1 VRLTKDTIDQIQQSI
16 DVVEVISDFVSLK
29 RKGHYYTGCCPF
41 HNEKTPSFTV
51 TPAKGIYKCF
61 GCGKG
66 GDAIQFI
73 MEHEGSSY
81 VEAMAYMA
89 KKYNIEIKEEELSE
103 EQNFEQSEKD
113 SMLVVTNYA
122 SQYYIEQLW
131 NSEDGKSIGLS
142 YFKERGFREETI
154 KKFELGYS
162 HDQWDAFTQNAID
175 NGYKTEFLTKTGLS
189 IERDNANDSNL
200 KKFFDRFRGRVMFP
214 IHNVAGRVTAFG
226 ARILKADKTQA
237 KYLNSI
243 ESVIYHK
250 SKILYGLFQAKQ
262 AIRKEEEC
270 LLVEG
275 YTDVISLHQS
285 GVENV
290 VASSGTSLTE
300 DQIKLVKRYTP
311 NITILY
317 DGDAAGLKASLR
329 GVDLILQQ
337 DMNVSI
343 VVFPEGEDPDS
354 YVQKIGPTAFKE
366 YIKSKKKDFISFKT
380 EISLKDIG
388 TDPIKRA
395 EVIKDIV
402 ESISKVP
409 DAIKRSVFFRECS
422 KLLEIDEQI
431 LISEYNKKAI
441 QKGQQDVKK
450 WENERNAVAQLPEL
464 PDIELPDDI
473 GKLSFEEEALKMH
486 ERDMMR
492 YLLNFASST
501 MEQDMPLSDYL
512 IHELQDVEFKNP
524 AYDYIIKKITEVRL
538 QGNAILHTDFIQQD
552 QPQYVRDAAIDL
564 LSNKFYVSENWGK
577 FQIDVPKEADVLN
590 SVVPKTVLRLKRV
603 ILKCMIQDNK
613 KEIQRAEQNNA
624 SAEEITNLLKI
635 GMELVI
641 IYQKINKTLGIV
653 VG

>member
-1 VRLTKDTIDQIQQSI
+1 VRLNKETIDQIQQAI
-16 DVVEVISDFVSLK
+16 DVVEVVGDFVTLK
-29 RKGHYYTGCCPF
+29 RKGHYYSGCCPF
-41 HNEKTPSFTV
+41 HSEKTPSFTV
-51 TPAKGIYKCF
+51 TPSKGIYKCF

-81 VEAMAYMA
+81 VEAMVYMA

-103 EQNFEQSEKD
+103 EQNVEQSEKD
-113 SMLVVTNYA
+113 SMLVITNYA
-122 SQYYIEQLW
+122 SQYYSEQLW
-131 NSEDGKSIGLS
+131 ESEDGKAIGLS
-142 YFKERGFREETI
+142 YFKERGFREDTI
-154 KKFELGYS
+154 KKFELGFS
-162 HDQWDAFTQNAID
+162 HDQWDAFTQAALTKGYNAD
-175 NGYKTEFLTKTGLS
+175 FLVKTGLS
-189 IERDNANDSNL
+189 IERDGAAEGAV
-200 KKFFDRFRGRVMFP
+200 KKLFDRFRGRVMFP

-226 ARILKADKTQA
+226 ARILKTDKTQA
-237 KYLNSI
+237 KYLNST

-300 DQIKLVKRYTP
+300 DQIKLIKRYTP
-311 NITILY
+311 NITVLY
-317 DGDAAGLKASLR
+317 DGDSAGIKAALR

-337 DMNVSI
+337 DMNVSV
-343 VVFPEGEDPDS
+343 VVFPQGEDPDS

-366 YIKSKKKDFISFKT
+366 YIKNTKRDFISFKT
-380 EISLKDIG
+380 SLSLNEIG
-388 TDPIKRA
+388 NDPIKRA
-395 EVIKDIV
+395 DVIKDIV

-441 QKGQQDVKK
+441 QKGQQEAKK
-450 WENERNAVAQLPEL
+450 RENERADFTGFTEPPEL
-464 PDIELPDDI
+464 ELPDDVVR
-473 GKLSFEEEALKMH
+473 LSLEEESLKMH
-486 ERDMMR
+486 EREMMR

-512 IHELQDVEFKNP
+512 IHELQDIEFKNP
-524 AYDYIIKKITEVRL
+524 AYDFIIKKIIEIRVNGGQVDHAFFLL
-538 QGNAILHTDFIQQD
+538 QEH
-552 QPQYVRDAAIDL
+552 PQYIRDAAIDL
-564 LSNKFYVSENWGK
+564 LSTKFYISENWGK
-577 FQIDVPKEADVLN
+577 FQIDVPKDADILN

-603 ILKCMIQDNK
+603 VLKCMIRENI
-613 KEIQRAEQNNA
+613 KEIEKMQKDGAVED
-624 SAEEITNLLKI
+624 LLHLLQVA
-635 GMELVI
+635 MELKVI
-641 IYQKINKTLGIV
+641 SKDIDKTLGIV

>member
-1 VRLTKDTIDQIQQSI
+1 VRLTRETIDQIQQSI
-16 DVVEVISDFVSLK
+16 DVVEVIGDFVTLK
-29 RKGHYYTGCCPF
+29 RKGHYYSGCCPF

-51 TPAKGIYKCF
+51 TPSKGIYKCF

-73 MEHEGSSY
+73 MEHEGASY

-103 EQNFEQSEKD
+103 EQNVEQSEKD

-122 SQYYIEQLW
+122 SQYYVDQLW

-142 YFKERGFREETI
+142 YFKERGFRDETI
-154 KKFELGYS
+154 KKFELGFS
-162 HDQWDAFTQNAID
+162 HDQWDGFTKDAVGK
-175 NGYKTEFLTKTGLS
+175 GYKTEFLTKTGLS
-189 IERDNANDSNL
+189 IERDNANDSTE

-214 IHNVAGRVTAFG
+214 IHNVAGRVIAFG
-226 ARILKADKTQA
+226 ARILKTDKTKA
-237 KYLNSI
+237 KYLNST
-243 ESVIYHK
+243 ESVVYHK
-250 SKILYGLFQAKQ
+250 SKVLYGLYQAKQ

-275 YTDVISLHQS
+275 YTDVVSLHQS

-300 DQIKLVKRYTP
+300 DQIKLIKRYTP

-317 DGDAAGLKASLR
+317 DGDSAGIKAALR

-366 YIKSKKKDFISFKT
+366 YIKNTKRDFISFKT
-380 EISLKDIG
+380 AISLKEVG
-388 TDPIKRA
+388 SDPIKRA

-402 ESISKVP
+402 ESIAKVP

-441 QKGQQDVKK
+441 QKGQQEAKK
-450 WENERNAVAQLPEL
+450 WENDRNAFSQVPELPEL
-464 PDIELPDDI
+464 ELPDLVV
-473 GKLSFEEEALKMH
+473 KLSLEEESLKMH
-486 ERDMMR
+486 EREMIR
-492 YLLNFASST
+492 YLLNYASSS
-501 MEQDMPLSDYL
+501 METEMPLSDYL

-524 AYDYIIKKITEVRL
+524 AYDYIIKHIIEIRL
-538 QGNAILHTDFIQQD
+538 RGEQVLYTYFLQQD

-564 LSNKFYVSENWGK
+564 LSNKFHLSENWEK
-577 FQIDVPKEADVLN
+577 FQIIVPKEIDVLN
-590 SVVPKTVLRLKRV
+590 TVVPKTVLRLKRV
-603 ILKCMIQDNK
+603 VLKCMIRENM
-613 KEIQRAEQNNA
+613 KEIERIQSHSSEDD
-624 SAEEITNLLKI
+624 LLQLLQVAMQLKLI
-635 GMELVI
+635 SKDI
-641 IYQKINKTLGIV
+641 DKTLGIV

>member
-1 VRLTKDTIDQIQQSI
+1 VRLTRETIDQIQQSI
-16 DVVEVISDFVSLK
+16 DVVEVIGDFVTLK
-29 RKGHYYTGCCPF
+29 RKGHYYSGCCPF

-51 TPAKGIYKCF
+51 TPSKGIYKCF

-73 MEHEGSSY
+73 MEHEGASY

-103 EQNFEQSEKD
+103 EQNVEQSEKD

-122 SQYYIEQLW
+122 SQYYVDQLW

-142 YFKERGFREETI
+142 YFKERGFRDETI
-154 KKFELGYS
+154 KKFELGFS
-162 HDQWDAFTQNAID
+162 HDQWDGFTKDAVAK
-175 NGYKTEFLTKTGLS
+175 GYKTEFLTKTGLS
-189 IERDNANDSNL
+189 IERDNANDSTE

-214 IHNVAGRVTAFG
+214 IHNVAGRVIAFG
-226 ARILKADKTQA
+226 ARILKTDKTQA
-237 KYLNSI
+237 KYLNST
-243 ESVIYHK
+243 ESVVYHK
-250 SKILYGLFQAKQ
+250 SKVLYGLYQAKQ

-275 YTDVISLHQS
+275 YTDVVSLHQS

-300 DQIKLVKRYTP
+300 DQIKLIKRYTP

-317 DGDAAGLKASLR
+317 DGDSAGIKAALR

-366 YIKSKKKDFISFKT
+366 YIKNTKRDFISFKT
-380 EISLKDIG
+380 AISLKEVG
-388 TDPIKRA
+388 SDPIKRA

-402 ESISKVP
+402 ESIAKVP

-441 QKGQQDVKK
+441 QKGQQEAKK
-450 WENERNAVAQLPEL
+450 WENDRNAFAQLPEL
-464 PDIELPDDI
+464 PELELPDLVV
-473 GKLSFEEEALKMH
+473 KLSLEEESLKMH
-486 ERDMMR
+486 EREMIR
-492 YLLNFASST
+492 YLLNYASSS
-501 MEQDMPLSDYL
+501 METEMPLSDYL
-512 IHELQDVEFKNP
+512 IHELQDIEFKNP
-524 AYDYIIKKITEVRL
+524 AYDYIIKHIIEIRL
-538 QGNAILHTDFIQQD
+538 RGEQVLYAYFLQQD

-564 LSNKFYVSENWGK
+564 LSTKFHLSENWEK
-577 FQIDVPKEADVLN
+577 FQIIVPKEIDILN
-590 SVVPKTVLRLKRV
+590 TVVPKTVLRLKRV
-603 ILKCMIQDNK
+603 VLKCMIRENM
-613 KEIQRAEQNNA
+613 KEIERIQSQSSEDD
-624 SAEEITNLLKI
+624 LLQLLQVAMQLKLI
-635 GMELVI
+635 SKDI
-641 IYQKINKTLGIV
+641 DKTLGIV

>member
-29 RKGHYYTGCCPF
+29 RKGHYYSGCCPF

-73 MEHEGSSY
+73 MEHEGASY

-122 SQYYIEQLW
+122 SQYYTDQLW

-162 HDQWDAFTQNAID
+162 HDQWDGFTKNAIEK
-175 NGYKTEFLTKTGLS
+175 GYKTEFLTKTGLS
-189 IERDNANDSNL
+189 IERDNANENSE

-343 VVFPEGEDPDS
+343 VVFPQGEDPDS
-354 YVQKIGPTAFKE
+354 YVQKIGPTAFKD
-366 YIKSKKKDFISFKT
+366 YIKSNKKDFISFKT
-380 EISLKDIG
+380 EISLKEIG
-388 TDPIKRA
+388 NDPIKRA

-441 QKGQQDVKK
+441 QKGNQEAKK
-450 WENERNAVAQLPEL
+450 WEEDRHALAEL
-464 PDIELPDDI
+464 QAIPDIELPDDI
-473 GKLSFEEEALKMH
+473 VRLSIEEESLKLH

-492 YLLNFASST
+492 YLINYASSP
-501 MEQDMPLSDYL
+501 MEQEMPLSDYL

-524 AYDYIIKKITEVRL
+524 AYDYIIKKIIDTRL
-538 QGNAILHTDFIQQD
+538 NGNTVLHTDFLQQD

-564 LSNKFYVSENWGK
+564 LSTKFQLSDNWEK
-577 FQIDVPKEADVLN
+577 FQIDVPKEIDVLN

-603 ILKCMIQDNK
+603 ILKCMMRDNI
-613 KEIQRAEQNNA
+613 KEIERIQKDGSN
-624 SAEEITNLLKI
+624 EELMHLLQVA
-635 GMELVI
+635 MELKTI
-641 IYQKINKTLGIV
+641 SKDIDKTLGIV

>member
-1 VRLTKDTIDQIQQSI
+1 VRLTRETIDQIQQSI
-16 DVVEVISDFVSLK
+16 DVVEVIGDFVTLK
-29 RKGHYYTGCCPF
+29 RKGHYYSGCCPF

-51 TPAKGIYKCF
+51 TPSKGIYKCF

-73 MEHEGSSY
+73 MEHEGASY

-103 EQNFEQSEKD
+103 EQNVEQSEKD

-122 SQYYIEQLW
+122 SQYYVDQLW

-142 YFKERGFREETI
+142 YFKERGFRDETI
-154 KKFELGYS
+154 KKFELGFS
-162 HDQWDAFTQNAID
+162 HDQWDGFTKDAVGK
-175 NGYKTEFLTKTGLS
+175 GYKTEFLTKTGLS
-189 IERDNANDSNL
+189 IERDNANDSTE

-214 IHNVAGRVTAFG
+214 IHNVAGRVIAFG
-226 ARILKADKTQA
+226 ARILKTDKTKA
-237 KYLNSI
+237 KYLNST
-243 ESVIYHK
+243 ESVVYHK
-250 SKILYGLFQAKQ
+250 SKVLYGLYQAKQ

-275 YTDVISLHQS
+275 YTDVVSLHQS

-300 DQIKLVKRYTP
+300 DQIKLIKRYTP

-317 DGDAAGLKASLR
+317 DGDSAGIKAALR

-343 VVFPEGEDPDS
+343 VVFPAGEDPDS

-366 YIKSKKKDFISFKT
+366 YIKNTKRDFISFKT
-380 EISLKDIG
+380 AISLKEVG
-388 TDPIKRA
+388 SDPIKRA

-402 ESISKVP
+402 ESIAKVP

-441 QKGQQDVKK
+441 QKGQQEAKK
-450 WENERNAVAQLPEL
+450 WENDRNAFSQVPELPEL
-464 PDIELPDDI
+464 ELPDLVV
-473 GKLSFEEEALKMH
+473 KLSLEEESLKMH
-486 ERDMMR
+486 EREMIR
-492 YLLNFASST
+492 YLLNYASSS
-501 MEQDMPLSDYL
+501 METEMPLSDYL

-524 AYDYIIKKITEVRL
+524 AYDYIIKHIIEIRL
-538 QGNAILHTDFIQQD
+538 RGEQVLYTYFLQQD

-564 LSNKFYVSENWGK
+564 LSNKFHLSENWEK
-577 FQIDVPKEADVLN
+577 FQIIVPKEIDVLN
-590 SVVPKTVLRLKRV
+590 TVVPKTVLRLKRV
-603 ILKCMIQDNK
+603 VLKCMIRENM
-613 KEIQRAEQNNA
+613 KEIERIQSHSSEDD
-624 SAEEITNLLKI
+624 LLQLLQVAMQLKLI
-635 GMELVI
+635 SKDI
-641 IYQKINKTLGIV
+641 DKTLGIV

>member
-1 VRLTKDTIDQIQQSI
+1 MRLTRETIDQIQQSI
-16 DVVEVISDFVSLK
+16 DVVEVIGDFVTLK
-29 RKGHYYTGCCPF
+29 RKGHYYSGCCPF

-51 TPAKGIYKCF
+51 TPSKGIYKCF

-103 EQNFEQSEKD
+103 EQNVEQSEKD

-122 SQYYIEQLW
+122 SQYYIDQLW

-142 YFKERGFREETI
+142 YFKERGFRDETI
-154 KKFELGYS
+154 KKFELGFS
-162 HDQWDAFTQNAID
+162 HDQWDGFTKDAVAK
-175 NGYKTEFLTKTGLS
+175 GYKTEFLTKTGLS
-189 IERDNANDSNL
+189 IERDNANDSSE

-214 IHNVAGRVTAFG
+214 IHNVAGRVIAFG
-226 ARILKADKTQA
+226 ARILKIDKTQA
-237 KYLNSI
+237 KYLNST
-243 ESVIYHK
+243 ESVVYHK
-250 SKILYGLFQAKQ
+250 SKVLYGLYQAKQ

-275 YTDVISLHQS
+275 YTDVVSLHQS
-285 GVENV
+285 GVEHV

-300 DQIKLVKRYTP
+300 DQSKLIKRYTP

-317 DGDAAGLKASLR
+317 DGDSAGIKAALR

-366 YIKSKKKDFISFKT
+366 YIKTTKRDFISFKT
-380 EISLKDIG
+380 AISLKEVG
-388 TDPIKRA
+388 SDPIKRA

-402 ESISKVP
+402 ESIAKVP

-441 QKGQQDVKK
+441 QKGQQEAKK
-450 WENERNAVAQLPEL
+450 WENDRNAFSQVPEIPELEL
-464 PDIELPDDI
+464 PDLVV
-473 GKLSFEEEALKMH
+473 KLSLEEEALKMH
-486 ERDMMR
+486 EREMMR

-501 MEQDMPLSDYL
+501 MEQEMPLSDYL

-524 AYDYIIKKITEVRL
+524 AYDYIIKHIIEIRL
-538 QGNAILHTDFIQQD
+538 RGEQVLHTFFLQQD
-552 QPQYVRDAAIDL
+552 QPQYVRDATIDL
-564 LSNKFYVSENWGK
+564 LSTKFHVSENWGK
-577 FQIDVPKEADVLN
+577 FQIDVPKEIDVLN
-590 SVVPKTVLRLKRV
+590 TVVPKTVLRLKRV
-603 ILKCMIQDNK
+603 VLKCMIRENM
-613 KEIQRAEQNNA
+613 KEIERIQSQ
-624 SAEEITNLLKI
+624 SSEEALLQLLQVAMQLK
-635 GMELVI
+635 VI
-641 IYQKINKTLGIV
+641 SKDIDKTLGIV

>member
-1 VRLTKDTIDQIQQSI
+1 MRLNKDTIDQIQQSI

-29 RKGHYYTGCCPF
+29 RKGHYYSGCCPF

-73 MEHEGSSY
+73 MEHEGASY

-122 SQYYIEQLW
+122 SQYYTDQLW

-162 HDQWDAFTQNAID
+162 HDQWDGFTKNAIEK
-175 NGYKTEFLTKTGLS
+175 GYKTEFLTKTGLS
-189 IERDNANDSNL
+189 IERDNATDSSDR
-200 KKFFDRFRGRVMFP
+200 KFFDRFRGRVMFP

-226 ARILKADKTQA
+226 ARILKTDKTQA

-343 VVFPEGEDPDS
+343 VVFPQGEDPDS

-366 YIKSKKKDFISFKT
+366 YIKSNKKDFISFKT
-380 EISLKDIG
+380 EISLKEIG
-388 TDPIKRA
+388 NDPIKRA

-441 QKGQQDVKK
+441 QKGNQEAQK
-450 WENERNAVAQLPEL
+450 WQEERAAHADLQSI

-473 GKLSFEEEALKMH
+473 VRLSIEEESLKHH
-486 ERDMMR
+486 ERDMMK
-492 YLLNFASST
+492 YLINYASST
-501 MEQDMPLSDYL
+501 MEEETPLSDYL

-524 AYDYIIKKITEVRL
+524 AYDYIIKKIIDTRL
-538 QGNAILHTDFIQQD
+538 NGNAVLHSYFLQQD

-564 LSNKFYVSENWGK
+564 LSTKFQISDNWEK
-577 FQIDVPKEADVLN
+577 FQIDVPKEIDVLN

-603 ILKCMIQDNK
+603 ILKCMMRDNI
-613 KEIQRAEQNNA
+613 KEIERIQKDGSVDELMH
-624 SAEEITNLLKI
+624 LLQVA
-635 GMELVI
+635 MELKTI
-641 IYQKINKTLGIV
+641 SKDIDKTLGIV

>member
-1 VRLTKDTIDQIQQSI
+1 MRLNKDTIDQIQQAI

-29 RKGHYYTGCCPF
+29 RKGHYYSGCCPF

-73 MEHEGSSY
+73 MEHEGASY

-103 EQNFEQSEKD
+103 EQNFEQTEKD

-122 SQYYIEQLW
+122 SQYYIDQLW

-162 HDQWDAFTQNAID
+162 HDQWDAFTTDAIAK
-175 NGYKTEFLTKTGLS
+175 GYKTEFLTKTGLT
-189 IERDNANDSNL
+189 IERDNTNDGNL

-226 ARILKADKTQA
+226 ARILKTDKTQA

-366 YIKSKKKDFISFKT
+366 YIKSHKKDFISFKT
-380 EISLKDIG
+380 EISLKEIG

-395 EVIKDIV
+395 EVIKDII

-441 QKGQQDVKK
+441 QKGQQETKK
-450 WENERNAVAQLPEL
+450 WETDRNANLNLPEIPEL
-464 PDIELPDDI
+464 ELPEDI
-473 GKLSFEEEALKMH
+473 VKLSIEEESLKMH
-486 ERDMMR
+486 ERDMMK
-492 YLLNFASST
+492 YLINFASST
-501 MEQDMPLSDYL
+501 MESELPLSDYL

-524 AYDYIIKKITEVRL
+524 AYDYIIKKIIELRL
-538 QGNAILHTDFIQQD
+538 DGKAVSHTDFIQQD

-564 LSNKFYVSENWGK
+564 LSTKFHISENWEK

-590 SVVPKTVLRLKRV
+590 TVVPRTVLRLKRV
-603 ILKCMIQDNK
+603 ILKCMIRENI
-613 KEIQRAEQNNA
+613 KEIDRIQKNGDI
-624 SAEEITNLLKI
+624 EELMQLLQVAI
-635 GMELVI
+635 ELKTI
-641 IYQKINKTLGIV
+641 SKDIDKTLGIV

>member
-1 VRLTKDTIDQIQQSI
+1 VRLTRETIDQIQQSI
-16 DVVEVISDFVSLK
+16 DVVEVIGDFVTLK
-29 RKGHYYTGCCPF
+29 RKGHYYSGCCPF

-51 TPAKGIYKCF
+51 TPSKGIYKCF

-73 MEHEGSSY
+73 MEHEGASY

-103 EQNFEQSEKD
+103 EQNVEQSEKD
-113 SMLVVTNYA
+113 SMMVVTNYA
-122 SQYYIEQLW
+122 SQYYADQLW

-142 YFKERGFREETI
+142 YFKERGFRDETI
-154 KKFELGYS
+154 KKFELGFS
-162 HDQWDAFTQNAID
+162 HDQWDAFTKDAVAK
-175 NGYKTEFLTKTGLS
+175 GYKTEFLTKTGLS
-189 IERDNANDSNL
+189 IERDNANDSSE

-214 IHNVAGRVTAFG
+214 IHNVAGRVIAFG
-226 ARILKADKTQA
+226 ARILKTDKTQA
-237 KYLNSI
+237 KYLNST
-243 ESVIYHK
+243 ESVVYHK
-250 SKILYGLFQAKQ
+250 SKVLYGLFQAKQ

-275 YTDVISLHQS
+275 YTDVVSLHQS

-300 DQIKLVKRYTP
+300 DQIKLIKRYTP

-317 DGDAAGLKASLR
+317 DGDSAGIKAALR

-366 YIKSKKKDFISFKT
+366 YIKNTKRDFISFKT
-380 EISLKDIG
+380 SISLKEVG
-388 TDPIKRA
+388 SDPIKRA
-395 EVIKDIV
+395 DVIKDIV

-441 QKGQQDVKK
+441 QKGQQEAKK
-450 WENERNAVAQLPEL
+450 WENDRNAFAQIPELPEL
-464 PDIELPDDI
+464 ELPDLVV
-473 GKLSFEEEALKMH
+473 KLSLEEESLKMH
-486 ERDMMR
+486 EREMIR
-492 YLLNFASST
+492 YLLNYASSS
-501 MEQDMPLSDYL
+501 MEAEMPLSDYL

-524 AYDYIIKKITEVRL
+524 AYDYIIKHIIEIRL
-538 QGNAILHTDFIQQD
+538 RGEQVLYTYFLQQD

-564 LSNKFYVSENWGK
+564 LSTKFHISENWEK
-577 FQIDVPKEADVLN
+577 FQIVVPKEIDVLN
-590 SVVPKTVLRLKRV
+590 TVVPKTVLRLKRV
-603 ILKCMIQDNK
+603 VLKCMIRENM
-613 KEIQRAEQNNA
+613 KEIERIQSQSSEDD
-624 SAEEITNLLKI
+624 LLQLLQVAMQLKLI
-635 GMELVI
+635 SKDI
-641 IYQKINKTLGIV
+641 DKTLGIV

>member
-1 VRLTKDTIDQIQQSI
+1 MRLTKDTIDQIHQAI

-29 RKGHYYTGCCPF
+29 RKGHYYSGCCPF

-66 GDAIQFI
+66 GDAIQFV
-73 MEHEGSSY
+73 MEHEGASY

-103 EQNFEQSEKD
+103 GQNLEQTEKD

-122 SQYYIEQLW
+122 SQYYIDQLW
-131 NSEDGKSIGLS
+131 NSEDGKAIGLS

-162 HDQWDAFTQNAID
+162 HDQWDGFTADAIAK
-175 NGYKTEFLTKTGLS
+175 GYKVEFLTKTGLS
-189 IERDNANDSNL
+189 IERDNANDGSQ
-200 KKFFDRFRGRVMFP
+200 KKYFDRFRGRVMFP

-226 ARILKADKTQA
+226 ARILKTDKTQA

-243 ESVIYHK
+243 ESAIYHK

-354 YVQKIGPTAFKE
+354 YVQKIGPTSFKE
-366 YIKSKKKDFISFKT
+366 YIKKHKRDFISFKT
-380 EISLKDIG
+380 EISLKEIG
-388 TDPIKRA
+388 SDPIKRA
-395 EVIKDIV
+395 DVIKDIV

-441 QKGQQDVKK
+441 QKGQQESKK
-450 WENERNAVAQLPEL
+450 WEADRNAYQEL
-464 PDIELPDDI
+464 PPIQEIELPEDI
-473 GKLSFEEEALKMH
+473 VKLSLEEESLKMH

-492 YLLNFASST
+492 YLLNFASSS
-501 MEQDMPLSDYL
+501 MEENLPLSDYL

-524 AYDYIIKKITEVRL
+524 AYDYIFKHIIQLRQ
-538 QGNAILHTDFIQQD
+538 QGEQVIHTYFIQQE

-564 LSNKFYVSENWGK
+564 LSTKFHVSENWEK
-577 FQIDVPKEADVLN
+577 FQIDIPKDADVLN
-590 SVVPKTVLRLKRV
+590 TVVPRTVLRLKRAV
-603 ILKCMIQDNK
+603 LRCMIEDNMK
-613 KEIQRAEQNNA
+613 LMVSNNSDSEIDELLLIHTQLK
-624 SAEEITNLLKI
+624 SILGEID
-635 GMELVI
+635 
-641 IYQKINKTLGIV
+641 KTLGTVIPKL
-653 VG
+653 

>member
-1 VRLTKDTIDQIQQSI
+1 VRLTRETIDQIQQSI
-16 DVVEVISDFVSLK
+16 DVVEVIGDFVTLK
-29 RKGHYYTGCCPF
+29 RKGHYYSGCCPF

-51 TPAKGIYKCF
+51 TPSKGIYKCF

-73 MEHEGSSY
+73 MEHEGASY

-103 EQNFEQSEKD
+103 EQNVEQSEKD

-122 SQYYIEQLW
+122 SQYYVDQLW

-142 YFKERGFREETI
+142 YFKERGFRDETI
-154 KKFELGYS
+154 KKFELGFS
-162 HDQWDAFTQNAID
+162 HDQWDGFTKDAVGK
-175 NGYKTEFLTKTGLS
+175 GYKTEFLTKTGLS
-189 IERDNANDSNL
+189 IERDNANDSTE

-214 IHNVAGRVTAFG
+214 IHNVAGRVIAFG
-226 ARILKADKTQA
+226 ARILKTDKTKA
-237 KYLNSI
+237 KYLNST
-243 ESVIYHK
+243 ESVVYHK
-250 SKILYGLFQAKQ
+250 SKVLYGLYQAKQ

-275 YTDVISLHQS
+275 YTDVVSLHQS

-300 DQIKLVKRYTP
+300 DQIKLIKRYTP

-317 DGDAAGLKASLR
+317 DGDSAGIKAALR

-366 YIKSKKKDFISFKT
+366 YIKNTKRDFISFKT
-380 EISLKDIG
+380 AISLKEVG
-388 TDPIKRA
+388 SDPIKRA

-402 ESISKVP
+402 ESIAKVP

-441 QKGQQDVKK
+441 QKGQQEAKK
-450 WENERNAVAQLPEL
+450 WENDRNAFSQVPELPEL
-464 PDIELPDDI
+464 ELPDLVV
-473 GKLSFEEEALKMH
+473 KLSLEEESLKMH
-486 ERDMMR
+486 EREMIR
-492 YLLNFASST
+492 YLLNYASSS
-501 MEQDMPLSDYL
+501 METEMPLSDYL

-524 AYDYIIKKITEVRL
+524 AYDYIIKHIIEIRL
-538 QGNAILHTDFIQQD
+538 RGEQVLHTYFLQQD

-564 LSNKFYVSENWGK
+564 LSNKFHLSENWEK
-577 FQIDVPKEADVLN
+577 FQIIVPKEIDVLN
-590 SVVPKTVLRLKRV
+590 TVVPKTVLRLKRV
-603 ILKCMIQDNK
+603 VLKCMIRENM
-613 KEIQRAEQNNA
+613 KEIERIQSHSSEDD
-624 SAEEITNLLKI
+624 LLQLLQVAMQLKLI
-635 GMELVI
+635 SKDI
-641 IYQKINKTLGIV
+641 DKTLGIV

>member
-1 VRLTKDTIDQIQQSI
+1 VRLTRETIDQIQQSI
-16 DVVEVISDFVSLK
+16 DVVEVIGDFVTLK
-29 RKGHYYTGCCPF
+29 RKGHYYSGCCPF

-51 TPAKGIYKCF
+51 TPSKGIYKCF

-73 MEHEGSSY
+73 MEHEGASY

-103 EQNFEQSEKD
+103 EQNVEQSEKD

-122 SQYYIEQLW
+122 SQYYVDQLW

-142 YFKERGFREETI
+142 YFKERGFRDETI
-154 KKFELGYS
+154 KKFELGFS
-162 HDQWDAFTQNAID
+162 HDQWDSFTKDAVGK
-175 NGYKTEFLTKTGLS
+175 GYKTEFLTKTGLS
-189 IERDNANDSNL
+189 IERDNANDSTE

-214 IHNVAGRVTAFG
+214 IHNVAGRVIAFG
-226 ARILKADKTQA
+226 ARILKTDKTQA
-237 KYLNSI
+237 KYLNST
-243 ESVIYHK
+243 ESVVYHK
-250 SKILYGLFQAKQ
+250 SKVLYGLYQAKQ

-275 YTDVISLHQS
+275 YTDVVSLHQS

-300 DQIKLVKRYTP
+300 DQIKLIKRYTP

-317 DGDAAGLKASLR
+317 DGDSAGIKAALR

-366 YIKSKKKDFISFKT
+366 YIKNTKRDFISFKT
-380 EISLKDIG
+380 AISLKEVG
-388 TDPIKRA
+388 SDPIKRA

-402 ESISKVP
+402 ESIAKVP

-441 QKGQQDVKK
+441 QKGQQEAKK
-450 WENERNAVAQLPEL
+450 WENDRNAFSQVPELPEL
-464 PDIELPDDI
+464 ELPDLVV
-473 GKLSFEEEALKMH
+473 KLSLEEESLKMH
-486 ERDMMR
+486 EREMIR
-492 YLLNFASST
+492 YLLNYASSS
-501 MEQDMPLSDYL
+501 METEMPLSDYL

-524 AYDYIIKKITEVRL
+524 AYDYIIKHIIEIRL
-538 QGNAILHTDFIQQD
+538 RGEQVLHTYFLQQD

-564 LSNKFYVSENWGK
+564 LSNKFHLSENWEK
-577 FQIDVPKEADVLN
+577 FQIIVPKEIDVLN
-590 SVVPKTVLRLKRV
+590 TVVPKTVLRLKRV
-603 ILKCMIQDNK
+603 VLKCMIRENM
-613 KEIQRAEQNNA
+613 KEIERIQSHSSEDD
-624 SAEEITNLLKI
+624 LLQLLQVAMQLKLI
-635 GMELVI
+635 SKDI
-641 IYQKINKTLGIV
+641 DKTLGIV

>member
-1 VRLTKDTIDQIQQSI
+1 MRLNKETIDQIQQSI
-16 DVVEVISDFVSLK
+16 DVVEVIGDFVTLK
-29 RKGHYYTGCCPF
+29 RKGHYYSGCCPF
-41 HNEKTPSFTV
+41 HSEKTPSFTV
-51 TPAKGIYKCF
+51 TPSKGIYKCF

-73 MEHEGSSY
+73 MEHEGATY

-122 SQYYIEQLW
+122 SQYYTDQLW

-142 YFKERGFREETI
+142 YFKERGFRDETI
-154 KKFELGYS
+154 KKFELGFS
-162 HDQWDAFTQNAID
+162 HDQWDGFTKSAIEK
-175 NGYKTEFLTKTGLS
+175 GYKTEFLTKTGLS
-189 IERDNANDSNL
+189 IERDNANDSNN

-226 ARILKADKTQA
+226 ARILKTDKTQA

-275 YTDVISLHQS
+275 YTDVVSLHQS

-300 DQIKLVKRYTP
+300 DQIKLIKRYTP

-317 DGDAAGLKASLR
+317 DGDSAGIKAALR

-366 YIKSKKKDFISFKT
+366 YIKSTKRDFISFKT
-380 EISLKDIG
+380 SISLKEVG
-388 TDPIKRA
+388 SDPIKRA

-441 QKGQQDVKK
+441 QKGQQEAKKRDAERDVFA
-450 WENERNAVAQLPEL
+450 EFPEL
-464 PDIELPDDI
+464 PEIELPDNI
-473 GKLSFEEEALKMH
+473 VKLSLEEESLKMH
-486 ERDMMR
+486 EREMMR

-501 MEQDMPLSDYL
+501 MEQEMPLSDYL

-524 AYDYIIKKITEVRL
+524 AYDYIIKHIIQVRL
-538 QGNAILHTDFIQQD
+538 RGEQVLHTYFLQQD

-564 LSNKFYVSENWGK
+564 LSTKFHISENWEK
-577 FQIDVPKEADVLN
+577 FQIVVPKEVDVLN
-590 SVVPKTVLRLKRV
+590 SLVPKTVLRLKRV
-603 ILKCMIQDNK
+603 VLKCMIRDNM
-613 KEIQRAEQNNA
+613 KEIERVQKDGSVEDLMH
-624 SAEEITNLLKI
+624 LLQVAMQLK
-635 GMELVI
+635 VI
-641 IYQKINKTLGIV
+641 SKDIDKTLGIV

>member
-1 VRLTKDTIDQIQQSI
+1 MRLNKDTIDQIQQSI

-73 MEHEGSSY
+73 MEHEGASY

-103 EQNFEQSEKD
+103 EQSFEQSEKD

-162 HDQWDAFTQNAID
+162 HDQWDAFTQNAIEK
-175 NGYKTEFLTKTGLS
+175 GYKTEFLTKTGLS
-189 IERDNANDSNL
+189 IERDNTNDGNL

-354 YVQKIGPTAFKE
+354 YVQKIGPTAFKD

-388 TDPIKRA
+388 NDPIKRA
-395 EVIKDIV
+395 EVIRDIV

-441 QKGQQDVKK
+441 QKGQQEVKK
-450 WENERNAVAQLPEL
+450 WENDRNAVAHLPEL
-464 PDIELPDDI
+464 PEIELPDDI

-538 QGNAILHTDFIQQD
+538 QGNTILHTDFIQQD

-577 FQIDVPKEADVLN
+577 FQIDVPKEIDVLN
-590 SVVPKTVLRLKRV
+590 SVVPKTVLRLKRI

-613 KEIQRAEQNNA
+613 KEIQRAEQINA

>member
-1 VRLTKDTIDQIQQSI
+1 MRLTKDTIDQIQQSI

-103 EQNFEQSEKD
+103 EQNFEQTEKD

-122 SQYYIEQLW
+122 SQYYIDQLW

-162 HDQWDAFTQNAID
+162 HDQWDAFTTSAIEK
-175 NGYKTEFLTKTGLS
+175 GYQTEFLTKTGLT
-189 IERDNANDSNL
+189 IERENTNDGNL

-226 ARILKADKTQA
+226 ARILKTDKTQA

-300 DQIKLVKRYTP
+300 DQIKLIKRYTP

-343 VVFPEGEDPDS
+343 VVFPQGEDPDS
-354 YVQKIGPTAFKE
+354 YVQKIGPSAFKE
-366 YIKSKKKDFISFKT
+366 YIKTNKKDFISFKT
-380 EISLKDIG
+380 EISLKEIG
-388 TDPIKRA
+388 NDPIKRA

-441 QKGQQDVKK
+441 QKGQQDTKK
-450 WENERNAVAQLPEL
+450 WETDRNANLHL
-464 PDIELPDDI
+464 PDIQEIELPDNI
-473 GKLSFEEEALKMH
+473 LKLSFEEESLKMH
-486 ERDMMR
+486 ERDMMK
-492 YLLNFASST
+492 YLINFASST
-501 MEQDMPLSDYL
+501 MEEELPLSDYL

-524 AYDYIIKKITEVRL
+524 AYDYIIKKIIELRL
-538 QGNAILHTDFIQQD
+538 DGKQVMHTDFIQQD

-564 LSNKFYVSENWGK
+564 LSTKFHVSENWEK

-590 SVVPKTVLRLKRV
+590 TVVPRTVLRLKRV
-603 ILKCMIQDNK
+603 ILKCMIQENMKLMQSNKNSDEIDELLQIHSQLGPILNEINK
-613 KEIQRAEQNNA
+613 K
-624 SAEEITNLLKI
+624 
-635 GMELVI
+635 
-641 IYQKINKTLGIV
+641 LGIV

>member
-1 VRLTKDTIDQIQQSI
+1 VRLTRETIDQIQQSI
-16 DVVEVISDFVSLK
+16 DVVEVIGDFVTLK
-29 RKGHYYTGCCPF
+29 RKGHYYSGCCPF

-51 TPAKGIYKCF
+51 TPSKGIYKCF

-73 MEHEGSSY
+73 MEHEGASY

-103 EQNFEQSEKD
+103 EQNVEQSEKD

-122 SQYYIEQLW
+122 SQYYVDQLW

-142 YFKERGFREETI
+142 YFKERGFRDETI
-154 KKFELGYS
+154 KKFELGFS
-162 HDQWDAFTQNAID
+162 HDQWDGFTKDAVGK
-175 NGYKTEFLTKTGLS
+175 GYKTEFLTKTGLS
-189 IERDNANDSNL
+189 IERDNANDSTE

-214 IHNVAGRVTAFG
+214 IHNVAGRVIAFG
-226 ARILKADKTQA
+226 ARILKTDKTQA
-237 KYLNSI
+237 KYLNST
-243 ESVIYHK
+243 ESVVYHK
-250 SKILYGLFQAKQ
+250 SKVLYGLYQAKQ

-275 YTDVISLHQS
+275 YTDVVSLHQS

-300 DQIKLVKRYTP
+300 DQIKLIKRYTP

-317 DGDAAGLKASLR
+317 DGDSAGIKAALR

-343 VVFPEGEDPDS
+343 VVFPAGEDPDS

-366 YIKSKKKDFISFKT
+366 YIKNTKRDFISFKT
-380 EISLKDIG
+380 AISLKEVG
-388 TDPIKRA
+388 SDPIKRA

-402 ESISKVP
+402 ESIAKVP

-441 QKGQQDVKK
+441 QKGQQEAKK
-450 WENERNAVAQLPEL
+450 WENDRNAFSQVPELPEL
-464 PDIELPDDI
+464 ELPDLVV
-473 GKLSFEEEALKMH
+473 KLSLEEESLKMH
-486 ERDMMR
+486 EREMIR
-492 YLLNFASST
+492 YLLNYASSS
-501 MEQDMPLSDYL
+501 METEMPLSDYL

-524 AYDYIIKKITEVRL
+524 AYDYIIKHIIEIRL
-538 QGNAILHTDFIQQD
+538 RGEQVLYTYFLQQD

-564 LSNKFYVSENWGK
+564 LSNKFHLSENWEK
-577 FQIDVPKEADVLN
+577 FQIIVPKEIDVLN
-590 SVVPKTVLRLKRV
+590 TVVPKTVLRLKRV
-603 ILKCMIQDNK
+603 VLKCMIRENM
-613 KEIQRAEQNNA
+613 KEIERIQSHSSEDD
-624 SAEEITNLLKI
+624 LLQLLQVAMQLKLI
-635 GMELVI
+635 SKDI
-641 IYQKINKTLGIV
+641 DKTLGIV